1 MKLIRKRQTYCTVI
15 GVKKSPMLEITE
27 KTCKLH
33 EVDNCM
39 LAIGK
44 RFETVFV
51 ASTYVGFDDNT

>member
-1 MKLIRKRQTYCTVI
+1 MKPIRKRQMYCDVI
-15 GVKKSPMLEITE
+15 GVKKSPMPEIIE

-39 LAIGK
+39 AVMRK

-51 ASTYVGFDDNT
+51 SLTYVGYDDNT